1 MPSASC
7 LPFTNLQTKT
17 KTKEGRTRRV
27 DLQKPPPAW
36 FHLMSP
42 EARGSGR
49 GRAKSSLLGKPSLCH
64 RHLTSSVVG
73 LEAPVSSVSRVRS
86 SVCAVRPLVA
96 VSCLPNTKLSYRLIC
111 SSAPP
116 PHPPFPHPQ
125 GRPNPCPSHPSPNAT
140 QSTNP
145 CDELGPRPRPRPRLP
160 GPDPSQQAP
169 QQQRV
174 PGRSSPTPAYL
185 GTWALRLSTAHRSCP
200 SGPRDGNG

>member
-1 MPSASC
+1 MLPSAVPRALCASC
-7 LPFTNLQTKT
+7 LPFTNLQT

-49 GRAKSSLLGKPSLCH
+49 GQAKSSLLGKPSLCH
-64 RHLTSSVVG
+64 RRLTSSVLG
-73 LEAPVSSVSRVRS
+73 LESPVSCVSRVQS
-86 SVCAVRPLVA
+86 SVCAVHPLMA
-96 VSCLPNTKLSYRLIC
+96 VSCLPNTMLSYRLIC
-111 SSAPP
+111 SPAPP
-116 PHPPFPHPQ
+116 PHPHFPIPQ

-145 CDELGPRPRPRPRLP
+145 CDELGPRPKLPLPDPRPAPLVTTGTGAQQPYTCLP
-160 GPDPSQQAP
+160 GPLSLH
-169 QQQRV
+169 
-174 PGRSSPTPAYL
+174 SSPN
-185 GTWALRLSTAHRSCP
+185 LS